1 MTGMTP
7 RRAFTLVELMVVTV
21 ILTIATGLVT
31 VQVHGLTGPARL
43 QAAAIQIGALFRL
56 ALLEASRSG
65 LPRVLRLDH
74 REGAVL
80 KPVYVEGQWT
90 WSDGVSIL
98 FVSKV
103 KVVGVAPTVTT
114 EHERSAQAP
123 WRIVL
128 APGGMNPGY
137 RIDLRHRNGLSGIVR
152 IDGRTGV
159 EELRLAPDE

>member
-1 MTGMTP
+1 MQRLAEAVGFGYKYNDDRGEYAHAAGIMVCTP
-7 RRAFTLVELMVVTV
+7 E
-21 ILTIATGLVT
+21 G
-31 VQVHGLTGPARL
+31 RL
-43 QAAAIQIGALFRL
+43 SRYLFGIEYQAQDLKL